1 MVGES
6 ADCLDV
12 LASLLS
18 GLALLAN
25 LLIAM
30 NGTSITGGWTMNG
43 HC

>member
-18 GLALLAN
+18 GLALLAH

-30 NGTSITGGWTMNG
+30 IGTAITGGPTLNG
-43 HC
+43 PR